1 MDMDCHYNSLVQLSS
16 VQQPL
21 YVHDCSYKPSVV
33 DAAWHQFVEEDTITL
48 VIWCTMWHIYTE
60 VQRCGNKKYL

>member
-1 MDMDCHYNSLVQLSS
+1 MMDMDCHYNSLVQLSS

-33 DAAWHQFVEEDTITL
+33 DAA
-48 VIWCTMWHIYTE
+48 
-60 VQRCGNKKYL
+60 